1 MLEGS
6 GVLCLE
12 VLKFHACQGVTAAH
26 AAAQFGH
33 APMLHLLTAEG
44 AAEKEEMETAG
55 DNKQRREQ
63 GQDKQD
69 TQDTQDKQDKHGV
82 MERCW
87 HLVRIQKIYLVSLH

>member
-1 MLEGS
+1 M
-6 GVLCLE
+6 
-12 VLKFHACQGVTAAH
+12 TAAH

-44 AAEKEEMETAG
+44 AAEKEDMETAG
-55 DNKQRREQ
+55 DNRQRREQ
-63 GQDKQD
+63 GQDK
-69 TQDTQDKQDKHGV
+69 QDKQDKHGV